1 MRNTR
6 RGARLHGLAVV
17 PALFLMGACAAMEP
31 NIRMTEEI
39 VMPITVG
46 QVTAVKAYDLA
57 AAMRRAGFSDEEI
70 IQHGPVVRN
79 ALATSGGAQI
89 RRGKEVSAVFSV
101 FSEKLYVTSRTRGTF
116 VQELGQTAPISARAA
131 AGT

>member
-1 MRNTR
+1 
-6 RGARLHGLAVV
+6 
-17 PALFLMGACAAMEP
+17 
-31 NIRMTEEI
+31 
-39 VMPITVG
+39 MPITVG